1 MPKRRANGE
10 RALYKRTDGR
20 WEARYTDPR
29 ELDPKKQT
37 KFITKKNQK
46 DVLAQL
52 KTVQAEIAGGERM

>member
-10 RALYKRTDGR
+10 GTLYKRTDGR
-20 WEARYTDPR
+20 WEARYTDTR

-46 DVLAQL
+46 DV
-52 KTVQAEIAGGERM
+52 VE